1 MNNVLMKCG
10 HTANAEYE
18 DGQPCCLICAPRIE
32 AFEIVEEKP
41 NLKGRKAKCTD
52 CGKITD
58 SRWDLPFFE
67 YRPDKEFD
75 HYYDGCWGWS

>member
-10 HTANAEYE
+10 HIANAKYN
-18 DGQPCCLICAPRIE
+18 DGEPCCLICAPKRE
-32 AFEIVEEKP
+32 AFEVVEEKP
-41 NLKGRKAKCTD
+41 DLKKRKAKCTG

-58 SRWDLPFFE
+58 SRLDLPFFA

-75 HYYDGCWGWS
+75 HYYDGCHGWD

>member
-18 DGQPCCLICAPRIE
+18 DGKPCCLICAPKTE

-58 SRWDLPFFE
+58 SRWDLPFFA

-75 HYYDGCWGWS
+75 HYYCGCFGWD

>member
-10 HTANAEYE
+10 HIANAKYN
-18 DGQPCCLICAPRIE
+18 DGKTCCLICAPKRE
-32 AFEIVEEKP
+32 AFEAVEEKP
-41 NLKGRKAKCTD
+41 DLKKRKAKCTD

-58 SRWDLPFFE
+58 SRWDLPFFA

-75 HYYDGCWGWS
+75 HYYDGCQGWN